1 VTVPDVTAPGVTAG
15 AAIGRLDTAAAVA
28 GLPALPPEAV
38 RGFFGLDPVTQNDAL
53 LAKEIDR
60 TGVQLYSCGETL
72 LGCLPNPDHPRQA
85 QVASTSSDPEPLR
98 ALLGFLGT
106 YQRCTSFVAQV
117 PQDSPVAAAFES
129 CGFARVGILP
139 EHLFHSGRYRD
150 VLIYH
155 ATMGDTCLS

>member
-1 VTVPDVTAPGVTAG
+1 MPDTMG
-15 AAIGRLDTAAAVA
+15 AVIARLDTAAAVA
-28 GLPALPPEAV
+28 GLRALPPETA

-53 LAKEIDR
+53 LAKQIDR
-60 TGVQLYSCGETL
+60 SGVQLYSCGETL
-72 LGCLPNPDHPRQA
+72 VGCLPNPDHPRQA
-85 QVASTSSDPEPLR
+85 QVASTSSAPEPLR

-106 YQRCTSFVAQV
+106 YQRCTSYFALV

-129 CGFARVGILP
+129 CGFVCVGALP

-155 ATMGDTCLS
+155 ATEGDTCRS